1 MEVEVTCRQMIKPVF
16 PTPHHLRHLPP
27 SFYDQMQSRVLMPTL
42 YFYPED
48 PNTTNLQQADK
59 LKRSLE
65 IVLAKFYPLAGRV
78 EEDHTDC
85 NDEGVPYIES
95 RVNYRLSQVIGE
107 SRLAKLNKLLPYTD
121 WEESHDLALVVQV
134 NFFECGGVAIGIS
147 SNHKVFDAASIF
159 YFVNCWAATAR
170 GDLDYTRMSNPN
182 FDLPK
187 LFPPKPLPQPHPKTN
202 STPFEKIV
210 AKRFVFSAS
219 SLSALRSRFSTRPS
233 RVMALSAFIWSRLAG
248 ATHGKRYLAFLMVNL
263 RLRANPPLPESYF
276 GNLVGFAMVGASTDR
291 ALLDGSE
298 FVTRTRDAV
307 KRNAESFVK
316 KHENP
321 ISDVHV
327 DDYSNK
333 SEDVNVKFSSFS
345 NFALYEADFGS
356 GRPLWVTMGG
366 SCFRDTVLYLPTR
379 SGDGIEVL
387 LYLKEDDM
395 SKLESDTDFIGFAST
410 SSSDVEPLIDGLE
423 SLLHVEN

>member
-1 MEVEVTCRQMIKPVF
+1 MEVEVTCREMIKPLF
-16 PTPHHLRHLPP
+16 PTPHHLRHLQP
-27 SFYDQMQSRVLMPTL
+27 SFYDQMQARVLMPTL

-48 PNTTNLQQADK
+48 PNTTNLQQANK

-65 IVLAKFYPLAGRV
+65 NVLTKFYPLAGRV

-85 NDEGVPYIES
+85 NDEGVPYVEA
-95 RVNYRLSQVIGE
+95 RVNCQLSQVIGE
-107 SRLAKLNKLLPYTD
+107 SRLAKLDKLLPYTD
-121 WEESHDLALVVQV
+121 WEESHNLALAVQV
-134 NFFECGGVAIGIS
+134 NFFECGGIAIGIS

-159 YFVNCWAATAR
+159 YFVNSWAAVAR
-170 GDLDYTRMSNPN
+170 GDLDYNRMSSPN

-187 LFPPKPLPQPHPKTN
+187 LFPPKPLPLHAETG
-202 STPFEKIV
+202 STHFEKIV
-210 AKRFVFSAS
+210 AKRFVFRAP

-233 RVMALSAFIWSRLAG
+233 RVMALSAFIWSRIAG
-248 ATHGKRYLAFLMVNL
+248 ATREKRYLAFLMVNL
-263 RLRANPPLPESYF
+263 RMRANPPLSESYF
-276 GNLVGFAMVGASTDR
+276 GNLVGFAKVGESTDQ
-291 ALLDGSE
+291 ALMDGSE

-307 KRNAESFVK
+307 KRNADSFVK

-356 GRPLWVTMGG
+356 GRPVWVTMGG
-366 SCFRDTVLYLPTR
+366 SCFKDTVLYLPTR

-395 SKLESDTDFIGFAST
+395 SKLESDTDFLGFAST
-410 SSSDVEPLIDGLE
+410 SSDV
-423 SLLHVEN
+423 

>member
-1 MEVEVTCRQMIKPVF
+1 KWKKTLTEMEVEVTCREMIKPLF
-16 PTPHHLRHLPP
+16 PTPHHLRHLQP
-27 SFYDQMQSRVLMPTL
+27 SFYDQMQARVLMPTL

-48 PNTTNLQQADK
+48 PNTTNLQQANK

-65 IVLAKFYPLAGRV
+65 NVLTKFYPLAGRV

-85 NDEGVPYIES
+85 NDEGVPYVEA
-95 RVNYRLSQVIGE
+95 RVNCQLSQVIGE
-107 SRLAKLNKLLPYTD
+107 SRLAKLDKLLPYTD
-121 WEESHDLALVVQV
+121 WEESHNLALAVQV
-134 NFFECGGVAIGIS
+134 NFFECGGIAIGIS

-159 YFVNCWAATAR
+159 YFVNSWAAVAR
-170 GDLDYTRMSNPN
+170 GDLDYNRMSSPN

-187 LFPPKPLPQPHPKTN
+187 LFPPKPLPFTPKLVQL
-202 STPFEKIV
+202 I
-210 AKRFVFSAS
+210 
-219 SLSALRSRFSTRPS
+219 LR
-233 RVMALSAFIWSRLAG
+233 RLWLRG
-248 ATHGKRYLAFLMVNL
+248 ATREKRYLAFLMVNL
-263 RLRANPPLPESYF
+263 RMRANPPLSESYF
-276 GNLVGFAMVGASTDR
+276 GNLVGFAKVGESTDQ
-291 ALLDGSE
+291 ALMDGSE

-307 KRNAESFVK
+307 KRNADSFVK

-356 GRPLWVTMGG
+356 GRPVWVTMGG
-366 SCFRDTVLYLPTR
+366 SCFKDTVLYLPTR

-395 SKLESDTDFIGFAST
+395 SKLESDTDFLGFAST
-410 SSSDVEPLIDGLE
+410 SSDV
-423 SLLHVEN
+423 